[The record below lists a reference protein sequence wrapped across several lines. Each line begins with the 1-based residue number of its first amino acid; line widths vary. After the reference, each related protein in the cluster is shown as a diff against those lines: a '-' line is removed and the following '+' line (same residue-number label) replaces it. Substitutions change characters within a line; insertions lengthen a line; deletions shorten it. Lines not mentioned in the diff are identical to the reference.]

1 MSDRSAETWFLE
13 RSLGVKAGKC
23 LGIFSSNKQVRS
35 GSCKSL
41 SENLILLFKFI
52 NHNKKQSIHHS

>member
-13 RSLGVKAGKC
+13 RSLGVEAGKC

-41 SENLILLFKFI
+41 SENLVLLFKFVS
-52 NHNKKQSIHHS
+52 HDGKRSVHRS